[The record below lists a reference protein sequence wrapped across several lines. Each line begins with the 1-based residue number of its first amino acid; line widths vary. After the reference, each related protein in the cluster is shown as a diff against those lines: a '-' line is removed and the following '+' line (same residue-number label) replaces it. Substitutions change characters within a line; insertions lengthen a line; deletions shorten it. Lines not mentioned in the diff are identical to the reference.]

1 MLELEPLEC
10 AGIFKQCHEE
20 LTAASEKLLQHYA
33 LGKDKPEASAIVF
46 GAPTVRKVALQ
57 QWSTFLYHVKSGEIR
72 SYENG
77 LDKFED
83 GSALVYCGKLKCV
96 VDSLKILAPIGTYE
110 ELKEKEEA
118 IRAMWAGFEADEVS
132 PAVQE
137 ALSGFINSKL
147 LTFHDLSFL
156 KMQKL
161 VEEDDVEKACE
172 LYQERMT
179 FEESV
184 MDFLDIRPPWRA
196 FLQTEAGK
204 KILEH
209 EADEDDSGEDGSGDE
224 DEDGEDESEA
234 EGSKDSDNSDAR
246 KAKKKVDFNL
256 AADKKDLLDDDE
268 DPFDM
273 DGVKSQK
280 ATPARG
286 MKKASSAKNTPTN
299 NGAKKSSDNKKFT
312 TPPGMKRASVDGN
325 EKKVSSSMKAASQG
339 SKQSSSAMK
348 KMKMGKMK
356 QSSSSMKS
364 QGEGDGGKKMGM
376 KRVKMS
382 MGKAPVGAMKK
393 GRKMN
398 NAAVQEEVEGE
409 DGVEGEGVVPMD
421 VDEEDDLIAG
431 DP

>member
-1 MLELEPLEC
+1 MEPI
-10 AGIFKQCHEE
+10 A
-20 LTAASEKLLQHYA
+20 
-33 LGKDKPEASAIVF
+33 
-46 GAPTVRKVALQ
+46 
-57 QWSTFLYHVKSGEIR
+57 
-72 SYENG
+72 
-77 LDKFED
+77 
-83 GSALVYCGKLKCV
+83 
-96 VDSLKILAPIGTYE
+96 TYE

-118 IRAMWAGFEADEVS
+118 IRAMWAGFEADEVN

-137 ALSGFINSKL
+137 ALNGFINSKL
-147 LTFHDLSFL
+147 LKFHDLSFI
-156 KMQKL
+156 KMDKL
-161 VEEDDVEKACE
+161 VTDGDVEKAYE
-172 LYQERMT
+172 VYQERMT

-209 EADEDDSGEDGSGDE
+209 EADEDESGEDGSGDE
-224 DEDGEDESEA
+224 DESGEDDDGE
-234 EGSKDSDNSDAR
+234 EGSMDSDDSDAR

-299 NGAKKSSDNKKFT
+299 NGTKKSSDNKKFN

-364 QGEGDGGKKMGM
+364 QSEGDGGKKMGM

-421 VDEEDDLIAG
+421 VDEDDLISG
-431 DP
+431 EP